1 MASASSSSPSTGVPP
16 GFRFHPTDEELLL
29 YYLKKKVS
37 LEKFELEVVR
47 EVDLNKIEPWDL
59 QERCRIGSAPQNEW
73 YFFSHKDRKYPTG
86 SRTNRATGAGFWKA
100 TGRDKCIRNSYKKIG
115 MRKTLVFYRG
125 RAPHGQKT
133 DWIMHEYR
141 LEDSEDAIDSAG
153 GGEEGWVVCRVFK
166 KKCFFKVGGDGSS
179 GQAMENHV
187 SVGASR
193 QQPRALS
200 SQYMHPNLTRHYHHF
215 HHHNPN
221 LYHSHMPANAYSHG
235 QVQDLLTNHRPSGY
249 DFAVL
254 PGDAAA
260 VVKPYDGGLEL
271 AAGPCEVMKDPG
283 SSQWAVLE
291 GMDGRLGGAAGTAQ
305 QMNAMASQRG
315 GEMDLWGYGN
325 GTEGSDR
332 GEGVRAGDSEAK
344 AKAKAMA
351 RRADEEYDYL
361 FKVVLIGDSGVG
373 KSNILSRFTRN
384 EFCLE
389 SKSTIGVEFA
399 TRTLQV
405 EGRII
410 KAQIWDTAGQER
422 YRAITSAY
430 YRGALGA
437 VLVYDV
443 TKPTSFENI
452 SRWLKELR
460 DHADSNIS
468 IMLIGNKT
476 DLKHLRAVA
485 SEDAQSYAEKEGLS
499 FIETSALEA
508 TNVEEAFQMI
518 LGEIYRVISKKNIS
532 SDEPGLAAGVKEGK
546 TIVVSASDSGTKKQC
561 CST

>member
-1 MASASSSSPSTGVPP
+1 MASASSSSASTGVPP

-125 RAPHGQKT
+125 RAPHGQKS

-141 LEDSEDAIDSAG
+141 LEDSDDAIDSAAG
-153 GGEEGWVVCRVFK
+153 CQEEGWVVCRVFK
-166 KKCFFKVGGDGSS
+166 KKCFFKVGGEGSS

-187 SVGASR
+187 NVGASR

-200 SQYMHPNLTRHYHHF
+200 SQYVHPNLTHHYHHF

-260 VVKPYDGGLEL
+260 VVKQYDGGLEL

-291 GMDGRLGGAAGTAQ
+291 GMDGRLGGAAATAQ
-305 QMNAMASQRG
+305 QMNPMASQRG
-315 GEMDLWGYGN
+315 GEMDLWGYG
-325 GTEGSDR
+325 
-332 GEGVRAGDSEAK
+332 K
-344 AKAKAMA
+344 
-351 RRADEEYDYL
+351 
-361 FKVVLIGDSGVG
+361 
-373 KSNILSRFTRN
+373 
-384 EFCLE
+384 
-389 SKSTIGVEFA
+389 
-399 TRTLQV
+399 
-405 EGRII
+405 
-410 KAQIWDTAGQER
+410 
-422 YRAITSAY
+422 
-430 YRGALGA
+430 
-437 VLVYDV
+437 
-443 TKPTSFENI
+443 
-452 SRWLKELR
+452 
-460 DHADSNIS
+460 
-468 IMLIGNKT
+468 
-476 DLKHLRAVA
+476 
-485 SEDAQSYAEKEGLS
+485 
-499 FIETSALEA
+499 
-508 TNVEEAFQMI
+508 
-518 LGEIYRVISKKNIS
+518 
-532 SDEPGLAAGVKEGK
+532 
-546 TIVVSASDSGTKKQC
+546 
-561 CST
+561 